1 MEQEKNKKKW
11 WQFQREEVMNPNKKW
26 WQFQMTK
33 KDKYWIIAV
42 ILLISVFYI
51 DEFAG
56 ENEIISNILGFISLG
71 IFVLIFIWIFKGIRG
86 KK

>member
-1 MEQEKNKKKW
+1 
-11 WQFQREEVMNPNKKW
+11 
-26 WQFQMTK
+26 MTE

-42 ILLISVFYI
+42 ILLILAFYI

-56 ENEIISNILGFISLG
+56 ENEIVKNILGFISLI
-71 IFVLIFIWIFKGIRG
+71 IFILIFIWIFKGIRR